1 MDKTTSIRRE
11 IEVSFRSGPVAENSQ
26 EKATWLGLLCSTV
39 SDVVC
44 ALPNPAYYVF
54 KYSGTALTCGL
65 ALFSRAVA
73 VGDASPLRNP
83 ANTTS
88 LGDFSKWTPVPIN
101 PSFLR
106 NRTHAL
112 QTTRNGQF
120 VRVGRN
126 DDGGFHPV
134 QEKKGKKNR
143 SLYKIKLRDQRDN
156 LLARATNRD
165 GSLCP
170 PSEPGTGKCKG
181 RAELSNCLPPSLAG
195 ISEKEAEFIRVS
207 KATLNDCS
215 GVIKSGGN
223 ARITM
228 EVQFPRLGP
237 AIILQL
243 HGLPDRWLYKSP
255 DDPNTTYRLPPST
268 SAETY
273 NSMIDNGMRFEQG
286 GYPPLTLA
294 IEKDNG
300 KYFLAMTARADYS
313 MFSEKFPRCN
323 MRFSEN
329 TTVFN
334 QAKCCNNERDIT
346 YIFSK
351 PLSTEDVDWM
361 KIRIDIKTSD
371 FSTEIPTEG
380 SIKVWINDEMVA
392 NSRTYLGVNDAPE
405 RGGSGLYAKF
415 GIYRSGDDPV
425 EVRFREPVINTN
437 PDQSSTLETMSPVS
451 VSNTCRPL
459 PQERA
464 LESTASP
471 TPTLSSYQESTTL
484 SRSTVLQTGLFAGAS
499 FTEDLKPVTQTASPR
514 ATANTV
520 QSAAITSASSVA
532 SVKNSSTYT
541 FSTDAGSREP
551 AEEEGDH
558 TYYGNFI
565 SYGFNGLLG
574 FSTLILAGLGLKKL
588 CNSLP
593 TNNDNPAGPEPTDVE
608 LLPQPQV
615 EQDASV

>member
-1 MDKTTSIRRE
+1 M
-11 IEVSFRSGPVAENSQ
+11 
-26 EKATWLGLLCSTV
+26 LCSKV

-73 VGDASPLRNP
+73 VGDASPLRDP

-88 LGDFSKWTPVPIN
+88 LGDSSKWTPVPII
-101 PSFLR
+101 PSYLR

-120 VRVGRN
+120 FRVGRN

-156 LLARATNRD
+156 LLARATNKD
-165 GSLCP
+165 GSPCP

-181 RAELSNCLPPSLAG
+181 RAELSNCFPPSLAG
-195 ISEKEAEFIRVS
+195 VSEKEAEFIRVS

-237 AIILQL
+237 AIIFQL

-273 NSMIDNGMRFEQG
+273 NSMVENGMRFEQG

-294 IEKDNG
+294 IERDNG

-313 MFSEKFPRCN
+313 VFSEKFPRCN

-351 PLSTEDVDWM
+351 PISTDMDWV
-361 KIRIDIKTSD
+361 KIRIDLKTSD

-380 SIKVWINDEMVA
+380 SIKVWINDDMVA

-437 PDQSSTLETMSPVS
+437 PDQSSTLETLNPVS

-471 TPTLSSYQESTTL
+471 TPTLSSYQASTTL

-499 FTEDLKPVTQTASPR
+499 ITEDLKPIGVTSR
-514 ATANTV
+514 
-520 QSAAITSASSVA
+520 QSAIMQEETGVKVSSLSHTLTTSSLATVSTIQSDAITSASSVA
-532 SVKNSSTYT
+532 SVDNRCTCTLSN
-541 FSTDAGSREP
+541 DAGTKEP
-551 AEEEGDH
+551 TGEESDH
-558 TYYGNFI
+558 TSYSNIINYGLH
-565 SYGFNGLLG
+565 GLNGLLSL
-574 FSTLILAGLGLKKL
+574 STLVLVGLGIKKL
-588 CNSLP
+588 CHRLP
-593 TNNDNPAGPEPTDVE
+593 TNNDNAAGLEPADVELE
-608 LLPQPQV
+608 LLPQPQG
-615 EQDASV
+615 EQDTSV